1 MNNKE
6 FSKKMDEIFA
16 DRKLCRE
23 EAFNKIRN
31 LLESQSVNSK
41 VNPNRINQKNQ
52 KKQGEKVN
60 D

>member
-31 LLESQSVNSK
+31 LLESQSVNSNETK
-41 VNPNRINQKNQ
+41 GGLQ
-52 KKQGEKVN
+52 
-60 D
+60 

>member
-31 LLESQSVNSK
+31 LLESQSVNS
-41 VNPNRINQKNQ
+41 NQISNRQQ
-52 KKQGEKVN
+52 TEEKK
-60 D
+60 